1 MAERAGPG
9 LGRAL
14 IERDDAVL
22 RDHESHQVGDGVAA
36 LGRRDIADALRG
48 DVVGF
53 SAAAISACDGGV
65 PQ

>member
-9 LGRAL
+9 FGRAL

-22 RDHESHQVGDGVAA
+22 RDHERHQIGDGVAA
-36 LGRRDIADALRG
+36 FGRRDIADALRG
-48 DVVGF
+48 DVIGLERRCD
-53 SAAAISACDGGV
+53 IGCDGGV